1 MINKKGIIQKLE
13 KEKIKQRGVK
23 KIGLFGSYS
32 RGEQNKNS
40 DVDILVKINDSEG
53 LFKLIRLKRKLETAL
68 NKKVDL
74 IEYEYLHPL
83 IKKQALKEEVRI
95 I

>member
-1 MINKKGIIQKLE
+1 MKNKKGIIQKLE

-83 IKKQALKEEVRI
+83 IKKQALLEEIRLI
-95 I
+95 